1 LEEYVAKEMPA
12 PRRLAVTLTKFI
24 PREKAMKEN
33 RRILVVDD
41 EPQILRVLS
50 RSLASV
56 GYEIRVASDG
66 DEALAV
72 LSDWMP
78 DLVITDLVMPKMDG
92 LELCERLRAVSP
104 IPIIVLSAS
113 GEEHIKVEA
122 LDLGADDYIT
132 KPFSMDELRA
142 RVRAALRRP
151 ELDVSGGSNVIETGD
166 FRVNLE
172 TRSVI
177 MRGQEIR
184 LTPKEYE
191 LLVYLIRHPG
201 KVHTHRVLLSVV
213 WGKDYIEQPEY
224 LRVFIGHLRK
234 KIEPDHAKPRYILT
248 EPWVGYRFNPAA

>member
-1 LEEYVAKEMPA
+1 
-12 PRRLAVTLTKFI
+12 
-24 PREKAMKEN
+24 MKGN
-33 RRILVVDD
+33 QRILVVDD

-50 RSLASV
+50 RSLTSE

-66 DEALAV
+66 DEALAIF
-72 LSDWMP
+72 SDWMP
-78 DLVITDLVMPKMDG
+78 DLVITDLAIPKIDG
-92 LELCERLRAVSP
+92 LELCERLRSLSP
-104 IPIIVLSAS
+104 IPIIVLSAL

-142 RVRAALRRP
+142 RVRSALRRP
-151 ELDVSGGSNVIETGD
+151 ELGASGGAKIIETGD

-172 TRSVI
+172 TRSVS
-177 MRGQEIR
+177 MRGQVIR
-184 LTPKEYE
+184 LTPKEYD
-191 LLVYLIRHPG
+191 LLIYLIRHPG

-234 KIEPDHAKPRYILT
+234 KIEPNPAKPQYILT
-248 EPWVGYRFNPAA
+248 EPWIGYRFGS

>member
-1 LEEYVAKEMPA
+1 M
-12 PRRLAVTLTKFI
+12 
-24 PREKAMKEN
+24 MEN
-33 RRILVVDD
+33 RRILVIDN

-50 RSLASV
+50 RSLTSE

-66 DEALAV
+66 DEAMTV
-72 LSDWMP
+72 FSDWMP
-78 DLVITDLVMPKMDG
+78 DLVITDLVMPKIDG
-92 LELCERLRAVSP
+92 LELCERLRSLSP

-151 ELDVSGGSNVIETGD
+151 ELGVSGVAKIIEKGD

-172 TRSVI
+172 TRNVSLH
-177 MRGQEIR
+177 GQEIR

-213 WGKDYIEQPEY
+213 WGKDYIEQSEY

-234 KIEPDHAKPRYILT
+234 KIEPDQAKPRYILT
-248 EPWVGYRFNPAA
+248 EPWVGYRFNPGA